1 MLRAV
6 LLGLGALALVCG
18 LIGLAAG
25 VASPMLVFG
34 IWGALIVI
42 ALLIER
48 VAYKPLVAKA
58 PGPGWQRTDERFVDD
73 ETGATVTVFVEP
85 GTGERAYVRD

>member
-1 MLRAV
+1 
-6 LLGLGALALVCG
+6 
-18 LIGLAAG
+18 
-25 VASPMLVFG
+25 
-34 IWGALIVI
+34 
-42 ALLIER
+42 